1 MVARR
6 HRPTI
11 ACIPQAGGGDQGLER
26 VSDALVVEI
35 GGVTKR
41 LRRDRDHSAP
51 TRAGP
56 GQS

>member
-11 ACIPQAGGGDQGLER
+11 ACIPQAGGGAQGLER
-26 VSDALVVEI
+26 VCDALAVEM
-35 GGVTKR
+35 GGGTKR
-41 LRRDRDHSAP
+41 LRRNRDHSAP